1 MRRFSILVVFC
12 VGGLLAACSDDGV
25 PGQDLGK
32 DLGSAK
38 DLALDAKQKNDIKG
52 DQGKQLDKGIPDAP
66 KKPAYW
72 EQIAS
77 PGPAGWSHTATLIAG
92 GRVLLAGGTHKPKA
106 VEGRVEAYVYL
117 PVAKQ
122 VVAAGKMSTARGDHT
137 ATLLNN
143 GKVLVAGGKA
153 TYTKYTATAELF
165 DPAKY
170 DPTKPGQ
177 NPWSKA
183 PDMATPRS
191 HHVAIK
197 LKNGKVFLAGGYG
210 GGTQLDSIEIYDPSA
225 NTWTWPAT
233 KLTAKRSAASAV
245 LLKTGQVLIS
255 GGYDGMDFSD
265 TLELYDPTKG
275 TIAKLTAKLKSKRSG
290 HTSTLLQDGRVLI
303 AGGHCGSSCK
313 LNSDE
318 IYDPSKNSVTAISH
332 PGTSETFGHTATLL
346 QDGRVLIVGGQYTQ
360 QKVLAFSPLMGGSW
374 TGLPGLKHG
383 RYDHTATRL
392 TDGTVLVVSGQV
404 SAGSYGPPVDK
415 VELFHP

>member
-1 MRRFSILVVFC
+1 MRRFSILVVLG
-12 VGGLLAACSDDGV
+12 VTIALVACSDDGV

-32 DLGSAK
+32 DLGSGK
-38 DLALDAKQKNDIKG
+38 DLALDAKQSKDIKG
-52 DQGKQLDKGIPDAP
+52 DQGKKLDKGTPDAP

-77 PGPAGWSHTATLIAG
+77 PGPAAWAHTATLIAG
-92 GRVLLAGGTHKPKA
+92 GKVLIAGGTHKPKA

-143 GKVLVAGGKA
+143 GKVLVAGGKPS
-153 TYTKYTATAELF
+153 YSKYTDTAELF

-170 DPTKPGQ
+170 DPTKPAQ
-177 NPWSKA
+177 NPWSKV
-183 PDMATPRS
+183 PDMATARS
-191 HHVAIK
+191 HHVAVK
-197 LKNGKVFLAGGYG
+197 LKNGKVFIAAGYG
-210 GGTQLDSIEIYDPSA
+210 GGTQLDSIEVYDPAA
-225 NTWTWPAT
+225 NTWTWLAT

-245 LLKTGQVLIS
+245 LMKTGQVLIS
-255 GGYDGMDFSD
+255 GGYDGKDFSD

-275 TIAKLTAKLKSKRSG
+275 TITKLTAKLKSKRSS
-290 HTSTLLQDGRVLI
+290 HTSTLMPDGRVLI
-303 AGGHCGSSCK
+303 VGGHCGSSCK
-313 LNSDE
+313 LTSDE
-318 IYDPSKNSVTAISH
+318 LYDPSKNTVTAISH
-332 PGTSETFGHTATLL
+332 PGTSQPLGHTATLL
-346 QDGRVLIVGGQYTQ
+346 QDGRVLIVGGQYTL

-383 RYDHTATRL
+383 RYSHTATRL